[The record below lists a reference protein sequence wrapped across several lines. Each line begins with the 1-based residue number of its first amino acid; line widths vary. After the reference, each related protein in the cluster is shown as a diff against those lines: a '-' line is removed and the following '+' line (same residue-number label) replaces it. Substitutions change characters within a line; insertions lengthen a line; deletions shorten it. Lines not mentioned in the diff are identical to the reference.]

1 MVSENAEIL
10 KGENM
15 KKFTRF
21 LSTLLVVLMLVTLM
35 PMALAEDAEAT
46 QPGVS
51 GDTIQSIIDSLSGFE
66 IPRYVV
72 YCKLST
78 KLPASNA
85 EVTLTNQLTGKSQT
99 YTANAL
105 GIALVPKDKLGIYS
119 VSATCIGSLTG
130 LKYSTVAGI
139 NWTFSDKIDFETIM
153 LYPVL
158 NIGLNYSDHF
168 SYMIGYNDGTVRP
181 NATITRAEAA
191 SMIFRL
197 LTEDSRKEIFTKS
210 NSFSDVNASNP
221 HNNAI
226 SSLTAAGII
235 NGFSDGTF
243 RPNAP
248 ITREQF
254 SALIGRM
261 FSVEYTGEASF
272 GDLNGGFADDYINL
286 LAALGIIKGDVD
298 GNFNPNDN
306 ITRAQAAT
314 ILNRLLG
321 RQPASDSANGCS
333 GVKTWTDCPKSMW
346 CYADILEA
354 TNSHYYNWATDAGE
368 VIGSDNMIHE
378 VWTKLRNDTPN
389 WADLQK

>member
-1 MVSENAEIL
+1 
-10 KGENM
+10 M
-15 KKFTRF
+15 KNFTRI
-21 LSTLLVVLMLVTLM
+21 LSALLVVMMLVTLM
-35 PMALAEDAEAT
+35 PAMALADDASTEDT
-46 QPGVS
+46 DLDIG
-51 GDTIQSIIDSLSGFE
+51 GIIDTVAGLE
-66 IPRYVV
+66 IPSYLV
-72 YCKLST
+72 YCKLSN
-78 KLPASNA
+78 KMPASNA
-85 EVTLTNQLTGKSQT
+85 QITLTNQLTGESNT

-105 GIALVPKDKLGIYS
+105 GLALIPKSILGVYS
-119 VSATCIGSLTG
+119 VSATCDGMISG

-139 NWTFSDKIDFETIM
+139 NWTFSAKLDAETLV

-158 NIGLNYSDHF
+158 NVALNYSDHF

-197 LTEDSRKEIFTKS
+197 LTDSERDKIFTKE
-210 NSFSDVNASNP
+210 NSFSDVSKSNP

-226 SSLTAAGII
+226 SSLTSAGII
-235 NGFSDGTF
+235 NGYSDGTF
-243 RPNAP
+243 RPDAP

-261 FSVEYTGEASF
+261 FSVEYIGSPMF

-286 LAALGIIKGDVD
+286 LASLGILKGDVN
-298 GNFNPNDN
+298 GNANPTDN
-306 ITRAQAAT
+306 ITRAEAAT

-321 RQPASDSANGCS
+321 RQPASDSADSCTGY
-333 GVKTWTDCPKSMW
+333 VKTWSDCPSSMW

-354 TNSHYYNWATDAGE
+354 TNSHNYNWATDAGE
-368 VIGSDNMIHE
+368 VLGDDNLIHE
-378 VWTKLRNDTPN
+378 VWTNIRTDTPN

>member
-1 MVSENAEIL
+1 
-10 KGENM
+10 M

-21 LSTLLVVLMLVTLM
+21 LCTLLVVLMLVSLM
-35 PMALAEDAEAT
+35 PMAFADDATTEDT
-46 QPGVS
+46 DIDVG
-51 GDTIQSIIDSLSGFE
+51 GLIDTVTGLE
-66 IPRYVV
+66 IPTYLV
-72 YCKLST
+72 YCKLSN
-78 KLPASNA
+78 KMPASNA
-85 EVTLTNQLTGKSQT
+85 QITLTNQLTGEST
-99 YTANAL
+99 VYTANAL
-105 GIALVPKDKLGIYS
+105 GLALIPKSILGVYN
-119 VSATCIGSLTG
+119 VSATCDGSITG
-130 LKYSTVAGI
+130 MKYSTVSGI
-139 NWTFSDKIDFETIM
+139 YWTFSAKLDAQTLV

-158 NIGLNYSDHF
+158 NVALNYSDHF

-197 LTEDSRKEIFTKS
+197 LTADERDRIFTKE
-210 NSFSDVNASNP
+210 NSFSDVSKSNP

-235 NGFSDGTF
+235 NGYSDGTF

-261 FSVEYTGEASF
+261 FSVEYVGSPMF

-286 LAALGIIKGDVD
+286 LASLGIIKGDVN
-298 GNFNPNDN
+298 GNANPTDN
-306 ITRAQAAT
+306 ITRAEAAT

-321 RQPASDSANGCS
+321 RQPAVDSADSCS
-333 GVKTWTDCPKSMW
+333 GYVKTWSDCPRTMW

-354 TNSHYYNWATDAGE
+354 TNSHDYTWATDAGE
-368 VIGSDNMIHE
+368 VVGEDNLIHE
-378 VWTKLRNDTPN
+378 VWTVIRTDTPN

>member
-1 MVSENAEIL
+1 
-10 KGENM
+10 M
-15 KKFTRF
+15 KNFTRI
-21 LSTLLVVLMLVTLM
+21 LSALLVVMMLATLL
-35 PMALAEDAEAT
+35 PAMALADDASSDDADLDV
-46 QPGVS
+46 G
-51 GDTIQSIIDSLSGFE
+51 GIIDTVTGLE
-66 IPRYVV
+66 IPSYLV
-72 YCKLST
+72 YCKLSN

-85 EVTLTNQLTGKSQT
+85 QITLTNQLTGESKT

-105 GIALVPKDKLGIYS
+105 GLALIPKNILGVYN
-119 VSATCIGSLTG
+119 VSATCDGMITG

-139 NWTFSDKIDFETIM
+139 NWTFSAKLDAETLV

-158 NIGLNYSDHF
+158 NIALNYSDHF

-197 LTEDSRKEIFTKS
+197 LTDSERDKIFTKT
-210 NSFSDVNASNP
+210 NSFSDVTKKNP

-226 SSLTAAGII
+226 SSLASAGII
-235 NGFSDGTF
+235 NGYSDGTF
-243 RPNAP
+243 RPDAP

-261 FSVEYTGEASF
+261 FSVEYVGSPMF

-286 LAALGIIKGDVD
+286 LASLGILKGDVN
-298 GNFNPNDN
+298 GNANPTDN
-306 ITRAQAAT
+306 ITRAEAAT

-321 RQPASDSANGCS
+321 RQPASDSADSCTGY
-333 GVKTWTDCPKSMW
+333 VKTWSDCPKTMW

-354 TNSHYYNWATDAGE
+354 TNSHNYNWSTDAGE
-368 VIGSDNMIHE
+368 VFGDDNLIHE
-378 VWTKLRNDTPN
+378 VWTNIRTDTPN

>member
-1 MVSENAEIL
+1 
-10 KGENM
+10 M
-15 KKFTRF
+15 KNFTRI
-21 LSTLLVVLMLVTLM
+21 LSALLVVMMLVTLM
-35 PMALAEDAEAT
+35 PAMALADDASTEGT
-46 QPGVS
+46 DLDIG
-51 GDTIQSIIDSLSGFE
+51 GIIDTVAGLE
-66 IPRYVV
+66 IPSYLV
-72 YCKLST
+72 YCKLSN
-78 KLPASNA
+78 KMPASNA
-85 EVTLTNQLTGKSQT
+85 QITLTNQLTGESNT

-105 GIALVPKDKLGIYS
+105 GLALIPKSILGVYS
-119 VSATCIGSLTG
+119 VSATCDGMITG

-139 NWTFSDKIDFETIM
+139 NWTFSAKLDAETLV

-158 NIGLNYSDHF
+158 NVALNYSDHF

-197 LTEDSRKEIFTKS
+197 LTDSERDKIFTKE
-210 NSFSDVNASNP
+210 NSFSDVSKSNP

-226 SSLTAAGII
+226 SSLTSAGII
-235 NGFSDGTF
+235 NGYSDGTF
-243 RPNAP
+243 RPDAP

-261 FSVEYTGEASF
+261 FSVEYIGSPMF

-286 LAALGIIKGDVD
+286 LASLGILKGDVN
-298 GNFNPNDN
+298 GNANPTDN
-306 ITRAQAAT
+306 ITRAEAAT

-321 RQPASDSANGCS
+321 RQPASDSADSCTGY
-333 GVKTWTDCPKSMW
+333 VKTWSDCPSSMW

-354 TNSHYYNWATDAGE
+354 TNSHNYNWATDAGE
-368 VIGSDNMIHE
+368 VFGDDNLIHE
-378 VWTKLRNDTPN
+378 VWTNIRTDTPN